1 MDEAETVVLTADDVA
16 TLTPEVVVTAAP
28 EPEPVVEAIG
38 EPSHVPSKPLVLDG
52 PPSGPA
58 ALTAWESLSGTVN
71 TH

>member
-1 MDEAETVVLTADDVA
+1 MDDETIEDALFEIPSPALVQNDLAAPADVIEEAE
-16 TLTPEVVVTAAP
+16 EVP
-28 EPEPVVEAIG
+28 
-38 EPSHVPSKPLVLDG
+38 HVPSKPLVLDG

>member
-1 MDEAETVVLTADDVA
+1 MDDETPVVEAD
-16 TLTPEVVVTAAP
+16 AAP
-28 EPEPVVEAIG
+28 EETPIVEPVVEAEVLEEI
-38 EPSHVPSKPLVLDG
+38 PHVPSKPFVLDG